1 MELGSGV
8 MKRVAVVYP
17 YFAHYRE
24 AILKALLASRQNDY
38 VLAGGLRDPYKSNIR
53 AWVPAYSP
61 QYAETSCRVIL
72 GRYLLQNGVLKLALR
87 RDIQTIIFIGDAQHL
102 TTWLAAS
109 VAKLSGK
116 RVLFWTHGW
125 TRPETGAK
133 SFIRCAFYHLADG
146 LLLYGNWAKQYG
158 ITKGFNADNLYVV
171 YNSLDYENQKAIRQM
186 VTDGELLKVRSALF
200 EHPERPM
207 LICTSRLTKV
217 RGLGLLLDALSIL
230 QQKGQPMN
238 LLLVGDGPEKSN
250 LIQQAQ
256 DQGLTVKFYGECY
269 EEQVLAR
276 LIMAANVT
284 VAPGAVGLTAM
295 HSLAYG
301 TPVITHNDLEHQM
314 PEWEAI
320 CEGYNGGFFKRDD
333 SDDLANAILKWT
345 KNGFTGSRMRANCFS
360 LIEKYYNSRYQSEV
374 IDAAVVGKP
383 AMRIEWT

>member
-1 MELGSGV
+1 
-8 MKRVAVVYP
+8 MKKVAVVYP

-24 AILKALLASRQNDY
+24 AIFRTLLASQKNHYILVGD
-38 VLAGGLRDPYKSNIR
+38 VRDPYKSNIR
-53 AWVPAYSP
+53 VWVPNCDSRYIKM
-61 QYAETSCRVIL
+61 SCKVVL
-72 GRYLLQNGVLKLALR
+72 GRYLLQSGVLKIALR

-125 TRPETGAK
+125 TRPEMGAK
-133 SFIRCAFYHLADG
+133 SFIRCAFYRLADG

-158 ITKGFNADNLYVV
+158 ITKGFNADNLYVI

-186 VTDGELLKVRSALF
+186 VTDEELLKIRSTLF
-200 EHPERPM
+200 EYPERPM

-217 RGLGLLLDALSIL
+217 RGLGRLLDALSIL
-230 QQKGQPMN
+230 QQKDQPMN
-238 LLLVGDGPEKSN
+238 LLLVGDGPEKAN

-256 DQGLTVKFYGECY
+256 DQELTVKFYGECY

-301 TPVITHNDLEHQM
+301 TPVITHNDPEYQM

-320 CEGYNGGFFKRDD
+320 REGYNGGFFKRGD
-333 SDDLANAILKWT
+333 SDDLANTILKWT
-345 KNGFTGSRMRANCFS
+345 KNGFVGNRMRANCFS
-360 LIEKYYNSRYQSEV
+360 VIEKYYNSRYQSEV

-383 AMRIEWT
+383 AMGN